1 MPSVATQTD
10 DMSNVLSKLVYELT
24 EQDDTIISL
33 KKKLACM
40 TRRSKSANNDLDIIK
55 SAIKT
60 LCDNDIDFRSSL
72 Y

>member
-33 KKKLACM
+33 KSKLACM